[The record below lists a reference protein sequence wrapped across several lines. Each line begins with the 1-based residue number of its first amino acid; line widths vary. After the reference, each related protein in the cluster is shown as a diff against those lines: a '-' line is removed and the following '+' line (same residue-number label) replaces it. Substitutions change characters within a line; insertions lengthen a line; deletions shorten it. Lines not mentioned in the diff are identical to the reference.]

1 MSAEVPT
8 IKKPMSRTA
17 IFIPASGVP
26 ELITQSASYVP
37 TGTQVLV
44 RVKYS
49 AVNPAD
55 RRHFYM
61 GMHSYVAGYEWLG
74 VVEAAGPRASF
85 SVGDTL
91 FGLAEI
97 GHRRPVELGAHQD
110 LLLTETGPGTA
121 TYKVPDGVERNDE
134 WLRQLVAW
142 PVALMTAADA
152 LFNCLNFAFPP
163 SKEGIDGD
171 DPKGK
176 PILIWGGSSAVGLS
190 AIYLASKAGFGPIY
204 TTASPK
210 NHEAL
215 LALGA
220 TRCFDYR
227 SPTVVD
233 EIRAAV
239 ATESGRKLAVVFD
252 AVATGTGFGEPAK
265 EDVEINLEKSS
276 PALAARCVSDGVAK
290 FCAVLPLPHDP
301 RWTFCLARR
310 DPEQESEYV
319 RRAEGSVTW
328 ALDQLASSGSS
339 FRMPK
344 INVVKGAE
352 AGIQAIHDVFEGRNS
367 MEKYVI
373 EHPM

>member
-1 MSAEVPT
+1 MSTPNPQT
-8 IKKPMSRTA
+8 NKPRSRTA

-44 RVKYS
+44 RVRYS

-61 GMHSYVAGYEWLG
+61 GVHSYVAGYEWLG
-74 VVEAAGPRASF
+74 VVEATGPHSSF

-91 FGLAEI
+91 FGLTEI

-110 LLLTETGPGTA
+110 LLLAETGPGTA
-121 TYKVPDGVERNDE
+121 TYKVPDGVKGDDK
-134 WLRQLVAW
+134 WLRHLVAW

-152 LFNCLNFAFPP
+152 LSNCLGFAFPP
-163 SKEGIDGD
+163 AKGVIDGID
-171 DPKGK
+171 PTGK
-176 PILIWGGSSAVGLS
+176 AILIWGGSSAVGLG
-190 AIYLASKAGFGPIY
+190 AIYVASKAGFGPIY

-215 LALGA
+215 LAQGA

-233 EIRAAV
+233 DIRAAV
-239 ATESGRKLAVVFD
+239 AAEPGRKLAVVFD
-252 AVATGTGFGEPAK
+252 AVATGTGFGKPKREGA
-265 EDVEINLEKSS
+265 EIDLEKSS
-276 PALAARCVSDGVAK
+276 PALAARCVSDGTAK
-290 FCAVLPLPHDP
+290 LCASLPLPHDP
-301 RWTFCLARR
+301 RWTFCLGRR
-310 DPEQESEYV
+310 DPGETEYI
-319 RRAEGSVTW
+319 RRNEAFVTW
-328 ALDQLASSGSS
+328 ALDQLAGSGSA

-344 INVVKGAE
+344 ISVVKGAE

>member
-1 MSAEVPT
+1 MSAEIP
-8 IKKPMSRTA
+8 KPMNRTA
-17 IFIPASGVP
+17 IFIPTSGVP

-55 RRHFYM
+55 LRHFYM

-74 VVEAAGPRASF
+74 VVEAAGPHASF
-85 SVGDTL
+85 AIGDTL
-91 FGLAEI
+91 FGLTEI
-97 GHRRPVELGAHQD
+97 SHRRPVELGAHQD

-121 TYKVPDGVERNDE
+121 TYKVPDGVKRNDE

-142 PVALMTAADA
+142 PVALMAASDA

-163 SKEGIDGD
+163 SKEVIDGE

-176 PILIWGGSSAVGLS
+176 AILIWGGSSAVGLS

-265 EDVEINLEKSS
+265 EGVDINLEKSS
-276 PALAARCVSDGVAK
+276 PALAARCISDEVAK
-290 FCAVLPLPHDP
+290 FCASLPLPHDP
-301 RWTFCLARR
+301 RWTFCLSRR
-310 DPEQESEYV
+310 GPEESEYV
-319 RRAEGSVTW
+319 RRNEASVAW

-344 INVVKGAE
+344 INVVKGAQ
-352 AGIQAIHDVFEGRNS
+352 AGIQAIHDVFEGKIS

>member
-1 MSAEVPT
+1 MSTAIPQ
-8 IKKPMSRTA
+8 IKKPMNRTA

-61 GMHSYVAGYEWLG
+61 GMHSHVAGYEWIG
-74 VVEAAGPRASF
+74 IVEAAGPHAAF

-91 FGLAEI
+91 FGLTEL

-110 LLLTETGPGTA
+110 LLLAKTGPGSA
-121 TYKVPDGVERNDE
+121 TFKVPDGLERNDE

-142 PVALMTAADA
+142 PAALMTAADA

-163 SKEGIDGD
+163 AKGVIDGD

-176 PILIWGGSSAVGLS
+176 AILIWGGSSAVGLA

-220 TRCFDYR
+220 TRCFNYR

-239 ATESGRKLAVVFD
+239 ATESGRELAVVFD
-252 AVATGTGFGEPAK
+252 AVATGTGFGEPK
-265 EDVEINLEKSS
+265 REGVEIKLEKSS

-290 FCAVLPLPHDP
+290 FCASLPLPHDP
-301 RWTFCLARR
+301 LWTFCLGCRE
-310 DPEQESEYV
+310 PGESEYI
-319 RRAEGSVTW
+319 RRNEASVAW
-328 ALDQLASSGSS
+328 ALDQLASSGSA

-344 INVVKGAE
+344 ISVVKGAE
-352 AGIQAIHDVFEGRNS
+352 AGIQAIQDVFEGRNS

>member
-1 MSAEVPT
+1 MATEIPRV
-8 IKKPMSRTA
+8 KKPMNRTA

-55 RRHFYM
+55 LRHFYM

-74 VVEAAGPRASF
+74 VVEAAGPHASF
-85 SVGDTL
+85 AVGDTL
-91 FGLAEI
+91 FGLTEI
-97 GHRRPVELGAHQD
+97 SHRRPVELGAHQD

-142 PVALMTAADA
+142 PVAFMAASDA
-152 LFNCLNFAFPP
+152 LLHNLFQML
-163 SKEGIDGD
+163 IYD
-171 DPKGK
+171 DQ
-176 PILIWGGSSAVGLS
+176 WGGSSAVGLS

-265 EDVEINLEKSS
+265 EGVAINLEKSS

-290 FCAVLPLPHDP
+290 FCATLPLPHDP
-301 RWTFCLARR
+301 RWTFCLSRR
-310 DPEQESEYV
+310 GPEESEYD
-319 RRAEGSVTW
+319 RRNEASVAW

-352 AGIQAIHDVFEGRNS
+352 AGIQAIHDVFEGRIS

>member
-1 MSAEVPT
+1 MSSEIPR
-8 IKKPMSRTA
+8 IKKSMDRTA
-17 IFIPASGVP
+17 IFMPASGVP

-74 VVEAAGPRASF
+74 IVEAAGPHASF

-91 FGLAEI
+91 FGLTEI
-97 GHRRPVELGAHQD
+97 RHRRPVELGAHQD

-121 TYKVPDGVERNDE
+121 TYKVPDGIEKNDE

-152 LFNCLNFAFPP
+152 LFSCLNFAFPP
-163 SKEGIDGD
+163 SKGVIDGD

-215 LALGA
+215 LVLGA

-239 ATESGRKLAVVFD
+239 AMEPGRKLAVVFD
-252 AVATGTGFGEPAK
+252 AVATGTGFGEPVK
-265 EDVEINLEKSS
+265 EGVEINLEESS

-290 FCAVLPLPHDP
+290 FCASLPLPHDP
-301 RWTFCLARR
+301 RWTFCLGRR
-310 DPEQESEYV
+310 EPEESEYL
-319 RRAEGSVTW
+319 RRQEASVTW
-328 ALDQLASSGSS
+328 ALDQLAASGSS

-352 AGIQAIHDVFEGRNS
+352 AGLQAIHDVFEGRNS